1 MRPLGIEHHGV
12 DGADVDVEA
21 LTCQLGKGICRP
33 IEKDLKTYDIQLIDN
48 DVFIRM
54 EKNEINFFL
63 LATYGNDWRNE
74 YSWFNATPHYV
85 PSIHLSSW
93 TNLACLRKPMICS
106 SVNLDFFIA
115 AILRN

>member
-54 EKNEINFFL
+54 KI
-63 LATYGNDWRNE
+63 
-74 YSWFNATPHYV
+74 
-85 PSIHLSSW
+85 
-93 TNLACLRKPMICS
+93 K
-106 SVNLDFFIA
+106 
-115 AILRN
+115 